1 MRIGVF
7 VCHCGLNIAG
17 AVDVKRVAEE
27 ARKIPGVVFSTTYI
41 YMCSEP
47 GQSLVEETIKKE
59 KLDGVV
65 IANCSP
71 SLHERTFRNAAAR
84 AGLNPYRVEI
94 ANIREQVSWP
104 HEDNPEMATKKAI
117 KVVKATVEKVKRN
130 MYLHPTEIPI
140 TKKALVIGG
149 GIAGIQAALDIADG
163 GYEVYLV
170 EKTPTIGGKMILLS
184 ETFPTLDCPQCI
196 ETPKM
201 TDVSQNPLIHL
212 MAYSEVESVEG
223 YVGNFKVQ
231 VRRKSPFVIWDDC
244 KGCGDCAKVCPVQV
258 PNETDIGLSLRTAIY
273 RPFDQAVPNVYTID
287 KRGMPPCRAACPIHL
302 NAHGYVMAAKAGRFD
317 RAQAIVRK
325 EIDFIFA
332 ATAARICTH
341 PCESNCK
348 RSLVDGAPISIR
360 EIKRYITDWE
370 FEKFGGPEIDL
381 TVPEEKDKK
390 VAIIGAG
397 PGGLTCAFDLRKMG
411 YRVTVFEAMPKGGG
425 MLLSGIPKYRLPKD
439 VLEKEVSL
447 VEKIGAEIR
456 YNTKV
461 GKDIEFKKI
470 VDDYDAVFIA
480 TGAHKSR
487 SMGVPGEDLDGVM
500 HAVELLKKINFDEP
514 VTLGKK
520 VIVVGGGNSAMDAAR
535 SALRLGADVTV
546 VYRRSR
552 AEMPAIPEEVEAAME
567 EGVKFEFLT
576 NPVEFLGNGKL
587 EKVRLIKM
595 KLGEPDESGR
605 RRPIPI
611 EGSEYEIEADN
622 VILAIGEKPALE
634 FLEGSGIELTPWGT
648 IKVNEISFQTSLEKV
663 FAGGD
668 AVTGPNTFIDAVGHG
683 KRAAISIDRFL
694 RGEDLIFGR
703 EYEGPFKSDLVGYT
717 DLAYKKERMPEK
729 ALPVEER
736 IADFR
741 EVVQT
746 PDEEAV
752 IEEAKRCI
760 NCSVCSECGLCIE
773 ACEPKVILHDLPDK
787 IEEIE
792 VGSIIVATGFELMS
806 MEKLPE
812 YGGGKIPDVIDA
824 LQFERLLCPS
834 GPTAGV
840 PKRPSD
846 GKIPKSVAFVSCAG
860 SRDPAHGVPYCSR
873 ICCMYLAKQA
883 MLYKHMVHD
892 GKAFIFY
899 IDIRSNGKGYEEFVQ
914 RAKEE
919 EEVVYIRGK
928 VSKIFRRG
936 DKIVLWGADTLTG
949 ERVELEVDLVV
960 LATAMVP
967 SEGVKELASKLRI
980 PTDIHGWLQEAH
992 LKLRPLETF
1001 TSGIFIAGAAQF
1013 PKDIT
1018 DTVSQASGAA
1028 GKVLALFSKPAVKR
1042 EPTIAQVDTEVCAGC
1057 GFCRDACAYGAI
1069 TIDPKKKVSV
1079 VNEALCEGCGACA
1092 AVCPSG
1098 AMSLKNLTKI
1108 QVFEMVKVATEEF
1121 E

>member
-59 KLDGVV
+59 KLDGLV

-223 YVGNFKVQ
+223 YVGNFKVR

-411 YRVTVFEAMPKGGG
+411 YKVTVFEAMPKGGG

-447 VEKIGAEIR
+447 VEKIGVEIR

-480 TGAHKSR
+480 TPCYLHREMIIAALEAGKHVLLEKPMATT
-487 SMGVPGEDLDGVM
+487 VEDAEAIV
-500 HAVELLKKINFDEP
+500 AAQKAS
-514 VTLGKK
+514 GKK
-520 VIVVGGGNSAMDAAR
+520 LMINWSNRWMMAFAKTKEALDAGELGDPLYCYARLNNTLYVPTQMLSWSANTQLPFWLICHRYDIARWYFGSEARRVYAVAR
-535 SALRLGADVTV
+535 SV
-546 VYRRSR
+546 VLK
-552 AEMPAIPEEVEAAME
+552 EMGIDTPDFYAA
-567 EGVKFEFLT
+567 T
-576 NPVEFLGNGKL
+576 VEFEGGQ
-587 EKVRLIKM
+587 V
-595 KLGEPDESGR
+595 GVFESCW
-605 RRPIPI
+605 I
-611 EGSEYEIEADN
+611 
-622 VILAIGEKPALE
+622 
-634 FLEGSGIELTPWGT
+634 
-648 IKVNEISFQTSLEKV
+648 
-663 FAGGD
+663 
-668 AVTGPNTFIDAVGHG
+668 
-683 KRAAISIDRFL
+683 
-694 RGEDLIFGR
+694 
-703 EYEGPFKSDLVGYT
+703 
-717 DLAYKKERMPEK
+717 
-729 ALPVEER
+729 
-736 IADFR
+736 
-741 EVVQT
+741 
-746 PDEEAV
+746 
-752 IEEAKRCI
+752 
-760 NCSVCSECGLCIE
+760 
-773 ACEPKVILHDLPDK
+773 
-787 IEEIE
+787 
-792 VGSIIVATGFELMS
+792 
-806 MEKLPE
+806 LPE
-812 YGGGKIPDVIDA
+812 
-824 LQFERLLCPS
+824 S
-834 GPTAGV
+834 M
-840 PKRPSD
+840 
-846 GKIPKSVAFVSCAG
+846 
-860 SRDPAHGVPYCSR
+860 PYLVDSKFQLICS
-873 ICCMYLAKQA
+873 
-883 MLYKHMVHD
+883 
-892 GKAFIFY
+892 
-899 IDIRSNGKGYEEFVQ
+899 KGYVN
-914 RAKEE
+914 
-919 EEVVYIRGK
+919 
-928 VSKIFRRG
+928 
-936 DKIVLWGADTLTG
+936 
-949 ERVELEVDLVV
+949 VD
-960 LATAMVP
+960 
-967 SEGVKELASKLRI
+967 
-980 PTDIHGWLQEAH
+980 PTPPVHQ
-992 LKLRPLETF
+992 
-1001 TSGIFIAGAAQF
+1001 
-1013 PKDIT
+1013 
-1018 DTVSQASGAA
+1018 
-1028 GKVLALFSKPAVKR
+1028 
-1042 EPTIAQVDTEVCAGC
+1042 
-1057 GFCRDACAYGAI
+1057 
-1069 TIDPKKKVSV
+1069 
-1079 VNEALCEGCGACA
+1079 
-1092 AVCPSG
+1092 
-1098 AMSLKNLTKI
+1098 M
-1108 QVFEMVKVATEEF
+1108 ATEESYSHQGF
-1121 E
+1121 LFGDVMGQPVGFVRNAIEHFVNCCLTDTEPLITGEDGLQITRALAAMVESARTGQPVEL